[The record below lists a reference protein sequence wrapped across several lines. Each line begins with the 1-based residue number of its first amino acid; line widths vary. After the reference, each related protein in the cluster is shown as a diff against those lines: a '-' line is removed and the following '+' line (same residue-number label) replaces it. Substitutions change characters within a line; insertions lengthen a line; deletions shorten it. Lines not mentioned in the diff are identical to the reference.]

1 MTEALGDLWTTWATG
16 PGDAALVGA
25 FVVMLGAW
33 LAAAGV
39 TLARAHGA
47 WRPAAFPT
55 FSVLLVPLAI
65 AAVGVSRPDAFPW
78 FVAAGVAG
86 ALLLALG
93 VELLGRRSV
102 RTCLRSHPMVAQW
115 SFCPQ
120 CPSPLTS
127 PDDRMIAPPPVVGG
141 FVSRNLA
148 TVLRRPA
155 PLDGA
160 AAVPIAHPAPP
171 VDDVL
176 VTLVPV
182 EPGGLQVVVRRP
194 GASIGRDPAGD
205 ICIDDP
211 TVSWEHARILTRDG
225 APAIVDLGS
234 SNGSYVNGE
243 RVDQSLLLTG
253 DSVQFGDAGF
263 RVVRP

>member
-1 MTEALGDLWTTWATG
+1 MTEALGDLWTTWADG
-16 PGDAALVGA
+16 QGSAALLVA
-25 FVVMLGAW
+25 IVVMVAVW
-33 LAAAGV
+33 LASAGL

-55 FSVLLVPLAI
+55 FSVLLVPFAI
-65 AAVGVSRPDAFPW
+65 AAVGVARPDAFPW
-78 FVAAGVAG
+78 FVVAG
-86 ALLLALG
+86 AVSAPLLAFG
-93 VELLGRRSV
+93 VELVARRSV

-115 SFCPQ
+115 SFCPL
-120 CPSPLTS
+120 CPSPLTR
-127 PDDRMIAPPPVVGG
+127 PDDRMAAPPVSGG
-141 FVSRNLA
+141 FVSRNLP
-148 TVLRRPA
+148 TLLRRPPA
-155 PLDGA
+155 PDGPV
-160 AAVPIAHPAPP
+160 AVPIPP
-171 VDDVL
+171 PRPQVDDLL

-182 EPGGLQVVVRRP
+182 RPGGAHVVVRRP
-194 GASIGRDPAGD
+194 GAAIGRNPAGD

-253 DSVQFGDAGF
+253 DSLQFGDAGF